1 MVDTV
6 RQPLAPGAAI
16 AWGRTRAWL
25 LAAAL
30 VVPLVGCNFEGK
42 RLNGQGVHLFQQG
55 NLDASQVA
63 FQQALQHDPQNS
75 NIYYNLGRVHQQRG
89 KQLQSQADLQ
99 KAESYFHLALDQ
111 DDNNRDCYRA
121 LAVLLLEQDRAEQ
134 AFTLL
139 EGWAMRS
146 PKSAEPRI
154 ELARL
159 YEEFNELEPAKEKL
173 MEALK
178 LEPNHPRALAALG
191 NIHERQGDYAQAL
204 ADYKRSLY
212 YDQQQ
217 PEVASRVAALQLSMP
232 RLSQAV
238 SAQPPLTPTMG
249 RTLTT
254 RNRY

>member
-1 MVDTV
+1 META
-6 RQPLAPGAAI
+6 RQPTAPDTHA
-16 AWGRTRAWL
+16 AWGHSLAWL
-25 LAAAL
+25 LAVAL
-30 VVPLVGCNFEGK
+30 VSPLLGCSFEGK
-42 RLNGQGVHLFQQG
+42 RLNGQGVQLFQQG
-55 NLDASQVA
+55 NLDGAQVA
-63 FQQALQHDPQNS
+63 FQQALMHEPQNS
-75 NIYYNLGRVHQQRG
+75 SIYYNLGRVHQQRG
-89 KQLQSQADLQ
+89 KQLQSTEDLQ
-99 KAESYFHLALDQ
+99 KAESYYHLALDQ

-121 LAVLLLEQDRAEQ
+121 LAVLLLEQDRSEQ

-159 YEEFNELEPAKEKL
+159 YEEFNELQPAKEKL

-191 NIHERQGDYAQAL
+191 NIHERQGNYGQAL

-232 RLSQAV
+232 QLTQDV
-238 SAQPPLTPTMG
+238 SAPPPLAPTLG
-249 RTLTT
+249 RSFST